1 MATATIPLKG
11 SASMESKKVSI
22 SSKRQITIPQKF
34 FTLLGFNTEAECIMR
49 GNELVLRPVKENT
62 SGEFAEQIL
71 ADLIRQGYSGEELLE
86 KFKQTQRKIR
96 PAVEA
101 MLAEADRVA
110 ESKSGGYSLEDVF
123 GTEDEKMTQVQ
134 ILPPAAKFLK
144 KLKDKKLKSLYKE
157 AIEMI
162 CEDYSIGEEKTGDLA
177 GMYGYD
183 IYYNKTNYELAY
195 RVRQLDDLIIIVI
208 MAGTRE
214 NFYEELKRY
223 IRTI

>member
-22 SSKRQITIPQKF
+22 SSKRQIT
-34 FTLLGFNTEAECIMR
+34 LLGFNTEAECIMR
-49 GNELVLRPVKENT
+49 GNELILRPVKENT

-86 KFKQTQRKIR
+86 KFKQAQRKVR

-123 GTEDEKMTQVQ
+123 GTEDEK
-134 ILPPAAKFLK
+134 
-144 KLKDKKLKSLYKE
+144 
-157 AIEMI
+157 
-162 CEDYSIGEEKTGDLA
+162 
-177 GMYGYD
+177 
-183 IYYNKTNYELAY
+183 
-195 RVRQLDDLIIIVI
+195 
-208 MAGTRE
+208 
-214 NFYEELKRY
+214 
-223 IRTI
+223 

>member
-34 FTLLGFNTEAECIMR
+34 CTLLGFNTEAECIMR

-123 GTEDEKMTQVQ
+123 GTEDEK
-134 ILPPAAKFLK
+134 
-144 KLKDKKLKSLYKE
+144 
-157 AIEMI
+157 
-162 CEDYSIGEEKTGDLA
+162 
-177 GMYGYD
+177 
-183 IYYNKTNYELAY
+183 
-195 RVRQLDDLIIIVI
+195 
-208 MAGTRE
+208 
-214 NFYEELKRY
+214 
-223 IRTI
+223 

>member
-49 GNELVLRPVKENT
+49 GTELVLRPVKENT

-123 GTEDEKMTQVQ
+123 GTEDEK
-134 ILPPAAKFLK
+134 
-144 KLKDKKLKSLYKE
+144 
-157 AIEMI
+157 
-162 CEDYSIGEEKTGDLA
+162 
-177 GMYGYD
+177 
-183 IYYNKTNYELAY
+183 
-195 RVRQLDDLIIIVI
+195 
-208 MAGTRE
+208 
-214 NFYEELKRY
+214 
-223 IRTI
+223 

>member
-49 GNELVLRPVKENT
+49 GNELVLRPVKANT

-71 ADLIRQGYSGEELLE
+71 ADLISQGYSGEELLE

-123 GTEDEKMTQVQ
+123 GTEDEK
-134 ILPPAAKFLK
+134 
-144 KLKDKKLKSLYKE
+144 
-157 AIEMI
+157 
-162 CEDYSIGEEKTGDLA
+162 
-177 GMYGYD
+177 
-183 IYYNKTNYELAY
+183 
-195 RVRQLDDLIIIVI
+195 
-208 MAGTRE
+208 
-214 NFYEELKRY
+214 
-223 IRTI
+223 

>member
-11 SASMESKKVSI
+11 SASMESKKSQYFHL
-22 SSKRQITIPQKF
+22 KRQITIPQKF

-123 GTEDEKMTQVQ
+123 GTEDEK
-134 ILPPAAKFLK
+134 
-144 KLKDKKLKSLYKE
+144 
-157 AIEMI
+157 
-162 CEDYSIGEEKTGDLA
+162 
-177 GMYGYD
+177 
-183 IYYNKTNYELAY
+183 
-195 RVRQLDDLIIIVI
+195 
-208 MAGTRE
+208 
-214 NFYEELKRY
+214 
-223 IRTI
+223 